1 MCRCELVEPDCEASA
16 PKRLD
21 AHRLDVQLKETDS
34 QMTWTN
40 EGSGGRDNRPQQ
52 RSSGDILGRPMDLE
66 DEQADDGVGDATKQL
81 FEDLERAVFGG
92 DDSHA
97 PAGTGARVP
106 VADAVPAS
114 EAAPAVPST
123 VPSGRAIEEIGKLVS
138 EQVAHAE
145 ASDRAAAHRSADTAA
160 ASARSDAVAAETPA
174 TTAGSSYET
183 GQLVEGV
190 VVETNEHD
198 VIIRMPDGH
207 EGVISRRHLF
217 GEGITSAP
225 EPQIGEWMTAAV
237 LVREDHDG
245 RLVLSRT
252 WALKTAA
259 WEAINASLAD
269 DTTLVGRVERAVR
282 GGLSIDIGIRAFM
295 PGNLV
300 DDRRIPDLSVFEGEN
315 MEVKV
320 VEADEQA
327 GTVIVSRRAV
337 MRRKRRELGKD
348 LWSEI
353 KVGDIREGVVAWLA
367 DFGVF
372 IDLGGVVGLAH
383 ISELSWR
390 RVEHPS
396 AFLRPGDEVKVRVIN
411 VDEERQRVGLSIR
424 SLTPDPLESI
434 KVGEVLHGVITRLVD
449 FGAFVLV
456 DNLFEGLVHISN
468 LAEQRISVPEEVVSP
483 GQEVQVKVLAIDVE
497 RRRMDLSLKDA

>member
-1 MCRCELVEPDCEASA
+1 
-16 PKRLD
+16 
-21 AHRLDVQLKETDS
+21 
-34 QMTWTN
+34 MTWTN

-52 RSSGDILGRPMDLE
+52 RSPRDILGRPMDLE
-66 DEQADDGVGDATKQL
+66 AQTAEDSVGDATKQL
-81 FEDLERAVFGG
+81 FEDLERAVFGNSDQPSGPTSERAASTDDNAQG
-92 DDSHA
+92 DASPQSRA
-97 PAGTGARVP
+97 AGTSSSGVAPSNAESSSVGATPHTRDE
-106 VADAVPAS
+106 ADAAEPHSDAVSSALRTVSAPSGAPSAVSAGGEAS
-114 EAAPAVPST
+114 DQAVPS
-123 VPSGRAIEEIGKLVS
+123 
-138 EQVAHAE
+138 Q
-145 ASDRAAAHRSADTAA
+145 
-160 ASARSDAVAAETPA
+160 DA
-174 TTAGSSYET
+174 SYET

-198 VIIRMPDGH
+198 VVIRLPDGH

-217 GEGITSAP
+217 GEGITVAP
-225 EPQIGEWMTAAV
+225 EPQIGEWVTAAV

-259 WEAINASLAD
+259 WDAIHASLTE
-269 DTTLVGRVERAVR
+269 DTTIMGRVERAVR

-300 DDRRIPDLSVFEGEN
+300 DDRRIPDLSIFENQE

-348 LWSEI
+348 LWSEL

-434 KVGEVLHGVITRLVD
+434 QVGEVLPGVITRLVD

-468 LAEQRISVPEEVVSP
+468 LAEHRISVPEEVVSP
-483 GQEVQVKVLAIDVE
+483 GQEVEVKVLAIDVE